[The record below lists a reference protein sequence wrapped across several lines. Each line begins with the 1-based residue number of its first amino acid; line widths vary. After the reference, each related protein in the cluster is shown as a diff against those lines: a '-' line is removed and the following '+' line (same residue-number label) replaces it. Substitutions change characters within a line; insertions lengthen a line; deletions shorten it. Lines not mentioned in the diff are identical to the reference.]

1 MEISRIEPFLRLLSR
16 QRART
21 LRVFACVP
29 PEQIEWSPAP
39 GRFSFGDLLRH
50 LAGVERFVYA
60 EVALGRPSRY
70 PGHGPELAEGLDATL
85 AFADLLHRETL
96 DALATLTPETLQ
108 SKVRSPTGA
117 LMRAASW
124 LRLMP
129 EHEAHHRGQ
138 IYLMLGLLGIETP
151 PLFGLTS
158 EELAD
163 LAAR

>member
-1 MEISRIEPFLRLLSR
+1 MEISHIDPFLRVLSR

-21 LRVFACVP
+21 LRVFSCVP
-29 PEQIEWSPAP
+29 SEQIEWRPAP

-60 EVALGRPSRY
+60 EVAMGRPSRY
-70 PGHGPELAEGLDATL
+70 PGHSAELVEGTEAVL
-85 AFADLLHRETL
+85 AYADRLHRETHNE
-96 DALATLTPETLQ
+96 LAMLTPEALQ
-108 SKVRSPTGA
+108 LEVPSPTGVPV
-117 LMRAASW
+117 RVASW

-138 IYLMLGLLGIETP
+138 IYLMLGLLGIDTP

-158 EELAD
+158 EDLAD

>member
-1 MEISRIEPFLRLLSR
+1 MEILRIEPFLRALKR

-21 LRVFACVP
+21 LRVYSCVP
-29 PEQIEWSPAP
+29 PEQIEWRPAA

-50 LAGVERFVYA
+50 IAGVERFVYA

-70 PGHGPELAEGLDATL
+70 PGHRPALAEGLDATL
-85 AFADLLHRETL
+85 AYADRLHHDTL
-96 DALATLTPETLQ
+96 DALATLTPDALQ
-108 SKVRSPTGA
+108 LKVSSPTGA
-117 LMRAASW
+117 PVRVASW

-138 IYLMLGLLGIETP
+138 VYLMLGLLGIETP

-158 EELAD
+158 EDLLGLA
-163 LAAR
+163 

>member
-1 MEISRIEPFLRLLSR
+1 MEISRIDPFLRVLSR

-29 PEQIEWSPAP
+29 PEQLEWRPAP

-50 LAGVERFVYA
+50 LAAVERFVYA

-70 PGHGPELAEGLDATL
+70 PGHGRESAEGPEAIR
-85 AFADLLHRETL
+85 AYADRLHRDTL
-96 DALATLTPETLQ
+96 DALATLTPDALQ
-108 SKVRSPTGA
+108 LEVPSPTGA
-117 LMRAASW
+117 PVRVASW

-158 EELAD
+158 EDLLD
-163 LAAR
+163 LA